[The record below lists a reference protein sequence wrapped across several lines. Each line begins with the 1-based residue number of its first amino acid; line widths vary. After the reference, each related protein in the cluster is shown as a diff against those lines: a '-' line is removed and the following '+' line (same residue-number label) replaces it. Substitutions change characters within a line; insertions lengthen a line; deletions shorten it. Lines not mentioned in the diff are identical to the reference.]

1 MVTHEGLVGHYLHA
15 LRHWE
20 RHPAVQ
26 ELCESIGLSR
36 RLYAE
41 LCASRQLEAKAWT
54 TGKGLSGNAAY
65 DDALA
70 LLAAGPEPVTQ
81 LDASVRPGALGAR
94 WAETTMGPA
103 TDLAAAP

>member
-20 RHPAVQ
+20 RYPAVQ

-41 LCASRQLEAKAWT
+41 LCASRQLDATAWT

-70 LLAAGPEPVTQ
+70 LLAATP
-81 LDASVRPGALGAR
+81 DASVSPGTLGAR
-94 WAETTMGPA
+94 WAETTTGPA

>member
-1 MVTHEGLVGHYLHA
+1 MVMHEGLVGHYLHA

-20 RHPAVQ
+20 RYPAVQ

-41 LCASRQLEAKAWT
+41 LCASRQLDATAWT

-70 LLAAGPEPVTQ
+70 LLAAPEPV
-81 LDASVRPGALGAR
+81 ARPGAGVSQGVPRASP
-94 WAETTMGPA
+94 TC
-103 TDLAAAP
+103 

>member
-1 MVTHEGLVGHYLHA
+1 MVTHQQLVGHYLQA

-20 RHPAVQ
+20 RHPAVR

-41 LCASRQLEAKAWT
+41 LCASRQLDAMAWT
-54 TGKGLSGNAAY
+54 TGRGLSGNAAY

-70 LLAAGPEPVTQ
+70 LLAAPGAPWAEAT
-81 LDASVRPGALGAR
+81 ASV
-94 WAETTMGPA
+94 

>member
-1 MVTHEGLVGHYLHA
+1 MVTHERLVRHYLHA
-15 LRHWE
+15 LRFWE

-41 LCASRQLEAKAWT
+41 LCASRELDARAWT
-54 TGKGLSGNAAY
+54 TGRGLSGNVAY

-70 LLAAGPEPVTQ
+70 LLAAPEPV
-81 LDASVRPGALGAR
+81 ARPGAGVSRGAPVTR
-94 WAETTMGPA
+94 WAEATTGGA
-103 TDLAAAP
+103 ADLAAAP

>member
-20 RHPAVQ
+20 RYPAVQ
-26 ELCESIGLSR
+26 ALCESIGLSR

-41 LCASRQLEAKAWT
+41 LCASRQLDATAWT

-70 LLAAGPEPVTQ
+70 LLAAPNPVAR
-81 LDASVRPGALGAR
+81 LDASVIPGALGAR

>member
-20 RHPAVQ
+20 RYPAVQ

-41 LCASRQLEAKAWT
+41 LCASRQLDATAWT

-70 LLAAGPEPVTQ
+70 LLATP
-81 LDASVRPGALGAR
+81 DASVSPSALGAR
-94 WAETTMGPA
+94 WAETTTGPA
-103 TDLAAAP
+103 ADLAAAP

>member
-1 MVTHEGLVGHYLHA
+1 MVTHEGLVEHYLHA

-20 RHPAVQ
+20 RYPAVQ
-26 ELCESIGLSR
+26 ELCESVGLSR

-41 LCASRQLEAKAWT
+41 LCASRQLDATAWT

-70 LLAAGPEPVTQ
+70 LLAAPDPV
-81 LDASVRPGALGAR
+81 ARPGVSVSPGARGAR
-94 WAETTMGPA
+94 WTEATTGPA
-103 TDLAAAP
+103 ADLAAAP

>member
-1 MVTHEGLVGHYLHA
+1 MVTHKGLVGHYLHA

-20 RHPAVQ
+20 RYPAVQ

-41 LCASRQLEAKAWT
+41 LCASRQLDATAWT

-70 LLAAGPEPVTQ
+70 LLAAAPEP
-81 LDASVRPGALGAR
+81 DAEPGASVSRGAPGAR
-94 WAETTMGPA
+94 WTETTGPA
-103 TDLAAAP
+103 ADLSAAP

>member
-20 RHPAVQ
+20 RYPAVQ

-41 LCASRQLEAKAWT
+41 LCASRQLDATAWT

-70 LLAAGPEPVTQ
+70 LLAAP
-81 LDASVRPGALGAR
+81 DASVGPSALGAR
-94 WAETTMGPA
+94 WAETMTGPA

>member
-20 RHPAVQ
+20 RYPAVQ

-41 LCASRQLEAKAWT
+41 LCASRQLDATAWT

-70 LLAAGPEPVTQ
+70 LLATP
-81 LDASVRPGALGAR
+81 DASVSPSALGAR
-94 WAETTMGPA
+94 WAETMTGSA
-103 TDLAAAP
+103 TDLAAAQ